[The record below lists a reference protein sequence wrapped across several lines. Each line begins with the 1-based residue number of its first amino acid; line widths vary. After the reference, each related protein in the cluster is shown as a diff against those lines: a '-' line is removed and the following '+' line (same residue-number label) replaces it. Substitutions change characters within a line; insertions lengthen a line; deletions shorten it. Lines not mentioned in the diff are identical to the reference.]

1 MKRALIAFLFLFTIT
16 GLAIA
21 ANQTIDPAI
30 AAPAKALANAL
41 SKLQPFPADQF
52 TSNAIV
58 VDEFPPFTWQ
68 GSNAARTWYE
78 GYLTLA
84 KASGMSNILVTV
96 ADPDRNPT
104 IAADRAYV
112 TFPTT
117 IKYTMKGKREEE
129 RGRWTLVLE
138 KQGDKWR
145 IASHSW
151 DRTYDSTNS
160 M

>member
-1 MKRALIAFLFLFTIT
+1 MKRALILFAFLLTIT
-16 GLAIA
+16 GFAIS
-21 ANQTIDPAI
+21 ANPGVDPAV
-30 AAPAKALANAL
+30 AAPAKALASAL
-41 SKLQPFPADQF
+41 SELQPFPADLF
-52 TSNAIV
+52 TSTAIV

-68 GSNAARTWYE
+68 GKDAAKTWYE
-78 GYLTLA
+78 GYLALA
-84 KASGMSNILVTV
+84 KGSGMSNIVVTV
-96 ADPDRNPT
+96 SDPDRNT
-104 IAADRAYV
+104 TLAANRAYV

-151 DRTYDSTNS
+151 DRIYDSTNS